1 MKKKAISA
9 KKMLCEAYEYKKPVP
24 FSRGFKISI
33 KGVHII
39 FISGTASVSE
49 KGEALFPGDIKKQS
63 WRTFENITSLLAA
76 EGASWKDVVRTTIY
90 ITDMRDYDKLNEV
103 RNEFFKKQGIK
114 TFPASTCIEA
124 RLVWP
129 ELLVEI
135 EAIAIYEDQKNI
147 K

>member
-9 KKMLCEAYEYKKPVP
+9 KKMLCEAYEYQKPVP
-24 FSRGFKISI
+24 FSRGFKVSI
-33 KGVHII
+33 KGVNII

-49 KGEALFPGDIKKQS
+49 QGTALFIGDIKKQT
-63 WRTFENITSLLAA
+63 WRTLENITSLLKE

-90 ITDMRDYDKLNEV
+90 ITDMREYNKLNIV

-114 TFPASTCIEA
+114 VFPASTCIEA

-135 EAIAIYEDQKNI
+135 EAIAMYEDK
-147 K
+147 